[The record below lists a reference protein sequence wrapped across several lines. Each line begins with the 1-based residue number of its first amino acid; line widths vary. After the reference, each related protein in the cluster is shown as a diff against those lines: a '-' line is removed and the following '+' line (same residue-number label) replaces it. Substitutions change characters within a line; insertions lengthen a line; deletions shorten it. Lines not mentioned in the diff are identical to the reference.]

1 MEYLLV
7 LTISGSTITAVYL
20 LLRCLL
26 KHKICARYFDLL
38 ARAAILYYLVPLPY
52 LKKCYLVVL
61 RRLLPE
67 SPVLISK
74 ISLSRRNHIVYAED
88 ALHVNIYAGVQM
100 VAAILW
106 ILAIGILLAVWVIE
120 YVRLAHIAAR
130 YADMAMTPE
139 CRAFLENLKKQYK
152 IRRRVYLY
160 EAMAGENTI
169 TFGFFK
175 PVIICSRATASPEA
189 ELLVRHELVHIKR
202 MDVLW
207 KMLVDLARM
216 IHCYNPLVWIL
227 HSSFEQVCE
236 CSCDEIVMQERT
248 DVEVKEYLRLMIEEA
263 REKEEKEVSLRWKS
277 GFGDNTQKMKE
288 RMENL
293 MRKKKWNRVAAVA
306 LVAALTFANS
316 MTVFAYREPFER
328 EVSEEALQNEIEIR
342 TESDTFMF
350 VPEEIDEEAVQ
361 EFKESEIP
369 GSIQKILYE
378 SQFVDE
384 AGNIYPI
391 MEDGGIE
398 PHCDHTFVN
407 GTGYD
412 HIPRADGGC
421 MMREF
426 KAQRCSKCGYVIE
439 GAEISRTTYTKCPHK

>member
-106 ILAIGILLAVWVIE
+106 ILAIGILLAVWMIE
-120 YVRLAHIAAR
+120 YVRLARIAAR

-152 IRRRVYLY
+152 IRRHVYLY

-175 PVIICSRATASPEA
+175 PVIICSRATTSPEA

-207 KMLVDLARM
+207 KLFMHLAVML
-216 IHCYNPLVWIL
+216 HWCNPMVWIL
-227 HSSFEQVCE
+227 HRGFDQICE
-236 CSCDEIVMQERT
+236 CSCDEIVMQNKSKE
-248 DVEVKEYLRLMIEEA
+248 EVKEYLRLMIEEA
-263 REKEEKEVSLRWKS
+263 REKKTEKVSMRWKS
-277 GFGDNTQKMKE
+277 GFGDDVRKIKE

-293 MRKKKWNRVAAVA
+293 MKRKKWNRVAAIT
-306 LVAALTFANS
+306 LVAALALANS
-316 MTVFAYREPFER
+316 ITVFAYRDVFER
-328 EVSEEALQNEIEIR
+328 ELPDDTTQEEIEMTIKN
-342 TESDTFMF
+342 DAFLF
-350 VPEEIDEEAVQ
+350 VPEGMEGEGLQEFDSLQEMESVGEILYDKQFTDEE
-361 EFKESEIP
+361 
-369 GSIQKILYE
+369 
-378 SQFVDE
+378 
-384 AGNIYPI
+384 GNIYPI
-391 MEDGGIE
+391 WQNDGVE
-398 PHCDHTFVN
+398 PYCDHTFVS
-407 GTGYD
+407 GIGAD
-412 HIPRADGGC
+412 HTKTSDGGC
-421 MMREF
+421 VVREF
-426 KAQRCSKCGYVIE
+426 YAQRCSKCGYVIQGKE
-439 GAEISRTTYTKCPHK
+439 TNRVTYAKCPH

>member
-175 PVIICSRATASPEA
+175 PVIICSRATSSPEA

-207 KMLVDLARM
+207 KMLMDLARM
-216 IHCYNPLVWIL
+216 IHCYNPLVCIL
-227 HSSFEQVCE
+227 HSSFEQVC
-236 CSCDEIVMQERT
+236 
-248 DVEVKEYLRLMIEEA
+248 
-263 REKEEKEVSLRWKS
+263 
-277 GFGDNTQKMKE
+277 
-288 RMENL
+288 
-293 MRKKKWNRVAAVA
+293 
-306 LVAALTFANS
+306 
-316 MTVFAYREPFER
+316 
-328 EVSEEALQNEIEIR
+328 
-342 TESDTFMF
+342 
-350 VPEEIDEEAVQ
+350 
-361 EFKESEIP
+361 
-369 GSIQKILYE
+369 
-378 SQFVDE
+378 
-384 AGNIYPI
+384 
-391 MEDGGIE
+391 
-398 PHCDHTFVN
+398 
-407 GTGYD
+407 
-412 HIPRADGGC
+412 
-421 MMREF
+421 
-426 KAQRCSKCGYVIE
+426 
-439 GAEISRTTYTKCPHK
+439 

>member
-120 YVRLAHIAAR
+120 YVRLARIAAR

-152 IRRRVYLY
+152 IRRHVYLY

-175 PVIICSRATASPEA
+175 PVIICSRATTSPEA

-207 KMLVDLARM
+207 KMLMDLARM

-236 CSCDEIVMQERT
+236 CSCDEIVMQERA

-316 MTVFAYREPFER
+316 MTVFAYREPVER
-328 EVSEEALQNEIEIR
+328 ELPENTSQEEIEI
-342 TESDTFMF
+342 TMQNDMFMF
-350 VPEEIDEEAVQ
+350 VPEEADEEIVQ
-361 EFKESEIP
+361 EFKESEVMK
-369 GSIQKILYE
+369 STQELLYDR
-378 SQFVDE
+378 QFVDE
-384 AGNIYPI
+384 AGNVYPI
-391 MEDGGIE
+391 MEDEGIE
-398 PHCDHTFVN
+398 PYCNHTFVS

-412 HIPRADGGC
+412 HTKFSDGSC
-421 MMREF
+421 LVREF
-426 KAQRCSKCGYVIE
+426 YAQRCSKCGYVIQ
-439 GAEISRTTYTKCPHK
+439 GDAISRTTFTKCPH

>member
-26 KHKICARYFDLL
+26 KRKICARYFDLL

-100 VAAILW
+100 AAAILW

-120 YVRLAHIAAR
+120 YVRLARIAAR

-189 ELLVRHELVHIKR
+189 ELLVRHELLHIKR

-207 KMLVDLARM
+207 KMLMDVARM

-263 REKEEKEVSLRWKS
+263 REKEEEEVSLRWKS

-328 EVSEEALQNEIEIR
+328 EVAEEVSTVNVDEIA
-342 TESDTFMF
+342 ESDTFMF
-350 VPEEIDEEAVQ
+350 VPEETGMNALEELDQSETQ
-361 EFKESEIP
+361 EALHN
-369 GSIQKILYE
+369 IQYDR
-378 SQFVDE
+378 QFMNE

-391 MEDGGIE
+391 SEDDKIE
-398 PHCDHTFVN
+398 PYCDHTFVN
-407 GTGYD
+407 GTGAD
-412 HIPRADGGC
+412 HIKKSDGSC
-421 MMREF
+421 KIIEF
-426 KAQRCSKCGYVIE
+426 KAQRCSKCGYVIQGE
-439 GAEISRTTYTKCPHK
+439 TTRTLIYEKCPH

>member
-74 ISLSRRNHIVYAED
+74 ISLSRRNHIVYVED

-100 VAAILW
+100 AAAILW

-120 YVRLAHIAAR
+120 YVRLARIAAR

-139 CRAFLENLKKQYK
+139 CRAFLENLKKQYG

-207 KMLVDLARM
+207 KMLMDLARM

-263 REKEEKEVSLRWKS
+263 REKEEEGVSLRWKS

-316 MTVFAYREPFER
+316 MTVFAYRDPVER
-328 EVSEEALQNEIEIR
+328 ELPENTSQEEIEI
-342 TESDTFMF
+342 TMQNDTFMF
-350 VPEEIDEEAVQ
+350 VPEEADEEIVQ
-361 EFKESEIP
+361 EFKESEVLK
-369 GSIQKILYE
+369 STQELLYDR
-378 SQFVDE
+378 QFVDE
-384 AGNIYPI
+384 AGNVYPI
-391 MEDGGIE
+391 MEDEGIE
-398 PHCDHTFVN
+398 PHCNHTFVS

-412 HIPRADGGC
+412 HTKFSDGSC
-421 MMREF
+421 LVREF
-426 KAQRCSKCGYVIE
+426 YAQRCSKCGYVIQ
-439 GAEISRTTYTKCPHK
+439 GDAISRTTFTKCPH

>member
-26 KHKICARYFDLL
+26 KRKICARYFDLL

-100 VAAILW
+100 AAAILW

-120 YVRLAHIAAR
+120 YVRLARIAAR

-189 ELLVRHELVHIKR
+189 ELLVRHELLHIKR

-207 KMLVDLARM
+207 KMLMDVARM

-248 DVEVKEYLRLMIEEA
+248 DVEVKEYLAPDDRGGAGKGRRGSLLAVEVRLWRQYTKDEGKDGKFD
-263 REKEEKEVSLRWKS
+263 EKEE
-277 GFGDNTQKMKE
+277 
-288 RMENL
+288 MEPCCGCSVGGGADFC
-293 MRKKKWNRVAAVA
+293 K
-306 LVAALTFANS
+306 
-316 MTVFAYREPFER
+316 
-328 EVSEEALQNEIEIR
+328 
-342 TESDTFMF
+342 
-350 VPEEIDEEAVQ
+350 
-361 EFKESEIP
+361 
-369 GSIQKILYE
+369 LY
-378 SQFVDE
+378 
-384 AGNIYPI
+384 
-391 MEDGGIE
+391 DGV
-398 PHCDHTFVN
+398 CV
-407 GTGYD
+407 
-412 HIPRADGGC
+412 
-421 MMREF
+421 
-426 KAQRCSKCGYVIE
+426 
-439 GAEISRTTYTKCPHK
+439 

>member
-106 ILAIGILLAVWVIE
+106 ILAIGILLAVWMIE
-120 YVRLAHIAAR
+120 YVRLARIAAR

-175 PVIICSRATASPEA
+175 PVIICSRATTSPEA

-207 KMLVDLARM
+207 KMLMDLARM

-236 CSCDEIVMQERT
+236 CSCDEIVMQERA

-316 MTVFAYREPFER
+316 MTVFAYREPVER
-328 EVSEEALQNEIEIR
+328 ETTEEVSAEEIDRAL
-342 TESDTFMF
+342 ESDTFVF
-350 VPEEIDEEAVQ
+350 VPGGVGGEVVQ
-361 EFKESEIP
+361 EFNSSGIHESVQEF
-369 GSIQKILYE
+369 LYDR
-378 SQFVDE
+378 QFVDE
-384 AGNIYPI
+384 EGNIYPI
-391 MEDGGIE
+391 LENDGIE
-398 PHCDHTFVN
+398 PHCDHTFV
-407 GTGYD
+407 TGIGGD
-412 HIPRADGGC
+412 HIKTSGGGC
-421 MMREF
+421 IVTEF
-426 KAQRCSKCGYVIE
+426 HAQRCSKCGYIIQ
-439 GAEISRTTYTKCPHK
+439 GAEISRTIYKTCPH